1 MKKYMVMTMFDEIQK
16 IIAPRTLSSFEY
28 MRLEELSK
36 IYSEEEILNI
46 YKNYG
51 YKPMSYIT
59 KTLEDSTNKKSK
71 APEWLNRE
79 IINQPIDE
87 ETEKIFNDFQE
98 FLNDFRGEKNDREI
112 N

>member
-1 MKKYMVMTMFDEIQK
+1 MKMFDEIQK

-36 IYSEEEILNI
+36 VYPEEEILNI

-59 KTLEDSTNKKSK
+59 KALSDRKNK

-79 IINQPIDE
+79 IVNQPLDKE
-87 ETEKIFNDFQE
+87 SEDIFNDFQNFINE
-98 FLNDFRGEKNDREI
+98 FREGERNER
-112 N
+112 

>member
-1 MKKYMVMTMFDEIQK
+1 MKSLVMKMFDEIQK
-16 IIAPRTLSSFEY
+16 IISPRTLSSFEY

-36 IYSEEEILNI
+36 TYSEEEILNI
-46 YKNYG
+46 YRNYG

-59 KTLEDSTNKKSK
+59 KVLSDRKSK

-79 IINQPIDE
+79 IVNQPIDE
-87 ETEKIFNDFQE
+87 ETEKAFNDFQE
-98 FLNDFRGEKNDREI
+98 FINDFRGEKNDREI

>member
-1 MKKYMVMTMFDEIQK
+1 MTMFDEIQK

-59 KTLEDSTNKKSK
+59 KTLEDSANKKNK

-79 IINQPIDE
+79 IVNQPIDE
-87 ETEKIFNDFQE
+87 ETKMIYEDFNN
-98 FLNDFRGEKNDREI
+98 FLKGFREGEKNEI
-112 N
+112 

>member
-1 MKKYMVMTMFDEIQK
+1 MKKSLVKKMFDEIQK

-36 IYSEEEILNI
+36 MYSEEEILNI

-51 YKPMSYIT
+51 YKPMSYIS
-59 KTLEDSTNKKSK
+59 KALSDKKVK

-79 IINQPIDE
+79 IINQPTDH
-87 ETEKIFNDFQE
+87 ETEMIYENFNNFIKE
-98 FLNDFRGEKNDREI
+98 FREGEKNGKD
-112 N
+112 